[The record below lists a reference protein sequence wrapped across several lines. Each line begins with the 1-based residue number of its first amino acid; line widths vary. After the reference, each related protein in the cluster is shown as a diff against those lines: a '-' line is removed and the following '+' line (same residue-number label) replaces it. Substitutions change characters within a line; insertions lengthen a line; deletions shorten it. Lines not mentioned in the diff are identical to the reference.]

1 MSLGGLTHALTPLAA
16 ASPLI
21 HIFDA
26 PARFLGALWL
36 PYRRDR
42 GETEA
47 AVQAAGPVDAVFGH
61 ADVVS
66 SHHQPPCYQGST
78 VPLQPGSCCSCSSS
92 SKAFRSGFC
101 LLSTLQEWFDFRLV
115 LSILP
120 SARATYPCV
129 SGQ

>member
-1 MSLGGLTHALTPLAA
+1 MSGQNPNRVHRLCHQVSLGGLTHALTPLAA

-21 HIFDA
+21 HVFDA

-47 AVQAAGPVDAVFGH
+47 AVAAAGPVDAVFGH

-66 SHHQPPCYQGST
+66 GTSDLIT
-78 VPLQPGSCCSCSSS
+78 
-92 SKAFRSGFC
+92 
-101 LLSTLQEWFDFRLV
+101 
-115 LSILP
+115 
-120 SARATYPCV
+120 
-129 SGQ
+129 